1 MVITNIGLQKKDNGR
16 FNLEVDGRFICS
28 ISATTLAIYT
38 LYKGKEISEEKL
50 NEISKKEIE
59 NRFFDRSLNLV
70 SASPKTKRQVLIYLQ
85 QLAYKKKGLW
95 FEEGLDL
102 ENVFEKILEKLEK
115 YKYIDDK
122 EYAKLFVES
131 RLKNRPRGK
140 QVLISELIGKGVDVN
155 IAKEVVDTLV
165 VDTHVL
171 IIKAFKKRF
180 RDTGFNIKNRKH
192 VDFLLRKGF
201 DWDDI
206 CKI

>member
-1 MVITNIGLQKKDNGR
+1 MLITNIGLQKKDNGR
-16 FNLEVDGRFICS
+16 FNLEVDGKFVCS

-38 LYKGKEISEEKL
+38 LYKGKELTEEEV

-59 NRFFDRSLNLV
+59 NRFFDRALTLV
-70 SASPKTKRQVLIYLQ
+70 SASPKTKRQVETYLK
-85 QLAYKKKGLW
+85 QLAFKKKGLW
-95 FEEGLDL
+95 FEEGLEL
-102 ENVFEKILEKLEK
+102 ENVFERIIEKLIK
-115 YKYIDDK
+115 YKYIDDL

-131 RLKNRPRGK
+131 RLKNKPRGK
-140 QVLISELIGKGVDVN
+140 QVLISELIGKGIDQH
-155 IAKEVVDTLV
+155 IAKEVVNELE
-165 VDTHVL
+165 VDTHEL

-180 RDTGFNIKNRKH
+180 RDTKFDVKNRKH